1 MPTPQV
7 EALQLTSATCREL
20 HALAAAAAAQGGG
33 REGGAADEL
42 KGVAAAL
49 VRELE
54 QVCVLQRRHTRLRSG
69 RHAAPTIPDPP
80 SPPGILLWPVWRYP
94 I

>member
-1 MPTPQV
+1 MLTNPALSADAMPQV
-7 EALQLTSATCREL
+7 EALQHTSATCREL

-33 REGGAADEL
+33 REGGAADEI

-54 QVCVLQRRHTRLRSG
+54 QVCVM
-69 RHAAPTIPDPP
+69 
-80 SPPGILLWPVWRYP
+80 
-94 I
+94 

>member
-20 HALAAAAAAQGGG
+20 HALAAAAAAAQGGG

-54 QVCVLQRRHTRLRSG
+54 QVCVM
-69 RHAAPTIPDPP
+69 
-80 SPPGILLWPVWRYP
+80 
-94 I
+94 